1 MRFDTAAY
9 LAATRPQQSPQQQ
22 QQQQQ
27 QQQLP
32 PPPPPFYPRVAVEFE
47 VLPGAA
53 GQHYHIPL
61 LLSPFGYSTYRGS

>member
-9 LAATRPQQSPQQQ
+9 LAATRPQPPPTTQQQ
-22 QQQQQ
+22 PRP
-27 QQQLP
+27 P

-47 VLPGAA
+47 VPPGSA
-53 GQHYHIPL
+53 GQHFHIPL